1 MGQIIA
7 RQFVQA
13 GKRVVAMIEKEPV
26 LGGLPQNRRAC
37 VEAYRIP
44 VLLRMAVDEILGGGR
59 IQGAV
64 VRDLTTGRREAL
76 ACGTLVTA
84 LGLIPDRTL
93 AGRGPAPDWLQFCGN
108 CAYVHDMV
116 ERVVSEGAS
125 LGAALG
131 EEKELE
137 GHI

>member
-1 MGQIIA
+1 MT
-7 RQFVQA
+7 
-13 GKRVVAMIEKEPV
+13 KS
-26 LGGLPQNRRAC
+26 
-37 VEAYRIP
+37 
-44 VLLRMAVDEILGGGR
+44 EILGGGR

-93 AGRGPAPDWLQFCGN
+93 AGRGPAPAWLQFCGN